1 MECYDFSRL
10 DPDTLVTC
18 PFDEVH
24 RVSVQR
30 LVRHLIKCAKVRC
43 VVIVATRLEW
53 ASLGSLYSVT
63 WALEWLLERGEGWVV
78 KVYEY
83 WE

>member
-30 LVRHLIKCAKVRC
+30 LVRHLIKCSKVRSPAC
-43 VVIVATRLEW
+43 VARHCGIRR
-53 ASLGSLYSVT
+53 S
-63 WALEWLLERGEGWVV
+63 WVV
-78 KVYEY
+78 CPQSPGDLSGC
-83 WE
+83 